1 MNIYIFIFVSSLTL
15 IFFYTFSKKVSK
27 YTSLYKKNSD
37 NTPLVG
43 GLGIYFF
50 YSLMDKNRLLNI

>member
-37 NTPLVG
+37 NTPLVV
-43 GLGIYFF
+43 
-50 YSLMDKNRLLNI
+50 